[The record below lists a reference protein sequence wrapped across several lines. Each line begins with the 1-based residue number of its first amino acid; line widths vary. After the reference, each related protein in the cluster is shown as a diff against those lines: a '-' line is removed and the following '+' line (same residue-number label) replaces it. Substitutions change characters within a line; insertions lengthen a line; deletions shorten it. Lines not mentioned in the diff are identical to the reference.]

1 MTTIPHSRSADFPQ
15 GVYAHQ
21 INDEV
26 HFGFVGGWTK
36 QKKTVERDWLLGTVH
51 HNFSGSKR
59 HSYYM
64 KNMISGCLHTVWFIL
79 FDTRYRI
86 SNCCVLQQEL
96 FAKLIGWKII

>member
-36 QKKTVERDWLLGTVH
+36 QKKTVERDGLAQYTTILADQKDDKV
-51 HNFSGSKR
+51 SK
-59 HSYYM
+59 
-64 KNMISGCLHTVWFIL
+64 
-79 FDTRYRI
+79 
-86 SNCCVLQQEL
+86 
-96 FAKLIGWKII
+96 